1 MIDIS
6 KEELDAAMAFYG
18 IPVHMGIK
26 LLSLI
31 RFKTL
36 EKNEVLVEPGEE
48 CSTGYMIIRGGLIQ
62 SHNNPVS
69 GEEKVVNFFLPSLQP
84 FCTVWDSYFTG
95 EKTSCKLFAF
105 EKTLLAYAPKSD
117 VDYHVSND
125 NDILNLYLKKLNET
139 LVFENNLRVKLIT
152 STPEQFY
159 RYLQDHHPQVI
170 RKVPTKY
177 IAQFMGISREWLS
190 KIRAQKDT

>member
-6 KEELDAAMAFYG
+6 KEQLDSAMAFYG
-18 IPVHMGIK
+18 IPGHMGMK

-31 RFKTL
+31 RFKWL
-36 EKNEVLVEPGEE
+36 EKNEVLVEPGDA
-48 CSTGYMIIRGGLIQ
+48 CSTGYMIVQGGLIL
-62 SHNNPVS
+62 SHYNATS

-95 EKTSCKLFAF
+95 ERTSCKLFAF
-105 EKTLLAYAPKSD
+105 EKTLVAYAPKSD
-117 VDYHVSND
+117 VDLHVNTD
-125 NDILNLYLKKLNET
+125 PEIRNLYLKKLNET
-139 LVFENNLRVKLIT
+139 LVFENSLRVRLIT

-159 RYLQDHHPQVI
+159 QYLLSNHPQVI

-177 IAQFMGISREWLS
+177 IAQFMGITREWLS
-190 KIRAQKDT
+190 KIRAPKET